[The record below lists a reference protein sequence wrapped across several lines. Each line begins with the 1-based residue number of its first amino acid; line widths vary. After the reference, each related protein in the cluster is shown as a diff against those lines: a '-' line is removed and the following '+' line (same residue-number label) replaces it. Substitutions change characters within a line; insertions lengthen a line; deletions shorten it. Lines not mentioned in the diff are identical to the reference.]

1 MTKKGNLNLQQLAA
15 RYSISD
21 LFESSLAY
29 YSSSEGGEH
38 DLRAYDNRISCYE
51 LQLIRMGVATVKI
64 GDKTLSLNP
73 GDLMVITPY
82 QPIDCFFPEGLVSEG
97 LLVEQTF
104 YNSACN
110 VSQESDATLSGVP
123 TTINM
128 VYHLDQEQVQELSG
142 IFQQIRAAIRQK
154 HFYKHEMLRSLFH
167 VCLLF
172 LNELPY
178 DKKIL
183 THDFHHKENVFR
195 IFVHLASNNFRK
207 QRSLMFYADKLNM
220 TTTYLS
226 RIVKEISGNTI
237 GDYLSLL
244 TYNEACRL
252 LRNTDMTIGEIS
264 DELSFNDQSAFTN
277 FFKLHSSMSP
287 NAYRHNKIKKG

>member
-1 MTKKGNLNLQQLAA
+1 MTKRGNLSLQQLAA

-21 LFESSLAY
+21 LYEPGIAY
-29 YSSSEGGEH
+29 YSSAEGGKH

-51 LQLIRMGVATVKI
+51 MQLIRMGVATVRM
-64 GDKTLSLNP
+64 GEKTLALKP
-73 GDLMVITPY
+73 GDLMVVTPY

-97 LLVEQTF
+97 LLVDQTF

-110 VSQESDATLSGVP
+110 VSPESEATLQRVP
-123 TTINM
+123 TTASM
-128 VYHLDQEQVQELSG
+128 VYHLDREQMEELSG
-142 IFQQIRAAIRQK
+142 VFQQIRTAIRQD
-154 HFYKHEMLRSLFH
+154 HLYRHEILRSLLH
-167 VCLLF
+167 VCLLLF
-172 LNELPY
+172 NELPY
-178 DKKIL
+178 SKKVF

-195 IFVHLASNNFRK
+195 IFVHLADNNFRK
-207 QRSLMFYADKLNM
+207 QRSLTFYADKLNM

-264 DELSFNDQSAFTN
+264 QELSFNDQSAFTN
-277 FFKLHSSMSP
+277 FFKLHSPIAP
-287 NAYRHNKIKKG
+287 NAYRKAKR